1 MTTTDNAENAILE
14 GRLEDIPLVDIL
26 QVLQV
31 SGKSGALF
39 LRRGDGHNAVV
50 AFRNGHIV
58 QAIGTES
65 YTTFGDRL
73 VARGVIT
80 RIDLQEALDYMAHFP
95 GMRIGDAL
103 VERGALTRPHVE
115 SEVKAQIAE
124 TIERLMNW
132 VDCAFE
138 FRVGLVSLGRGMQ
151 DFAIDVVLEKGIE
164 PRHVLLEAS
173 LLQDKRN
180 RERQLVES
188 AAKGGEPPEVEEVEE
203 IPPEQEVEEE
213 PEEDEEAKKII
224 RWFDEGAEAHPAGEG
239 ETDETRTAETFLSL
253 SEELFFAQGRGEIGL
268 LLLRY
273 ASDLYA
279 DGGLVLKDRDG
290 FRVLGQFGE
299 AFWWGTQR
307 PREPKTHFGFG
318 ESPLF
323 DSIGQDKRPYAGVVT
338 LTPAGG
344 LAPSNAKAGGVAGLA
359 IPLIVLGNVSLILFC
374 RTAVAGAPDARA
386 LIALA
391 RQVSV
396 TLENITLRE
405 LAKRSGMQK

>member
-1 MTTTDNAENAILE
+1 
-14 GRLEDIPLVDIL
+14 
-26 QVLQV
+26 
-31 SGKSGALF
+31 
-39 LRRGDGHNAVV
+39 
-50 AFRNGHIV
+50 
-58 QAIGTES
+58 
-65 YTTFGDRL
+65 
-73 VARGVIT
+73 
-80 RIDLQEALDYMAHFP
+80 
-95 GMRIGDAL
+95 
-103 VERGALTRPHVE
+103 
-115 SEVKAQIAE
+115 VKAQIAE

-180 RERQLVES
+180 RERQLIEDAS
-188 AAKGGEPPEVEEVEE
+188 KGLPAPEIQEAEEVSAEE
-203 IPPEQEVEEE
+203 AE

-224 RWFDEGAEAHPAGEG
+224 RWFDEGAEAHPAGDDD
-239 ETDETRTAETFLSL
+239 TDQTRTAETFLSL

-299 AFWWGTQR
+299 AFWWGDQR
-307 PREPKTHFGFG
+307 PREPKTHFALG

-323 DSIGQDKRPYAGVVT
+323 DSIAQDKRPYAGVVT
-338 LTPAGG
+338 QTPAGG
-344 LAPSNAKAGGVAGLA
+344 LAPASTKAGGVAGLA

-405 LAKRSGMQK
+405 LAKRSGLQK